1 MTPVVKLLRLMDG
14 QKPAMG
20 KIYDRMF
27 IIGQKISESSVSWK
41 DQAAKIHAIRWE
53 WSRSGTTPMATGMC
67 IRTPDSRTFI
77 FFIHLY
83 SSLLSP

>member
-20 KIYDRMF
+20 NIYDRMF

-41 DQAAKIHAIRWE
+41 DQAAKIHA
-53 WSRSGTTPMATGMC
+53 TPHTLGVVEKWDD
-67 IRTPDSRTFI
+67 TDSDSEESDEED
-77 FFIHLY
+77 LKM
-83 SSLLSP
+83 